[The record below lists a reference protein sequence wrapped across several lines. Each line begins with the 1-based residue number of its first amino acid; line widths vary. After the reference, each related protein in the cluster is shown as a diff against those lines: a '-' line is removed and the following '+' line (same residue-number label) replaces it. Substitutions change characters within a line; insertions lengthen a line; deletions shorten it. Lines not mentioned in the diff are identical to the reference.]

1 MRFYVPEWDDA
12 VDSNYD
18 FRHDE
23 LSTLDRQE
31 RNLDYIWD
39 IFERDTTP
47 IDGVLISRE
56 QVEETI
62 RKADRLA
69 EYGVYDDPV
78 LSVPEW
84 LPTISDCGAW
94 GYKSLPFPPYGNAE
108 MLDFYETLEVT
119 VGVTI
124 DHLVLGSGKDKGR
137 LYLDERAFNT
147 DFKKSDIPDAL
158 TDVADLM
165 IDEWPDEWPT
175 YVEDYEP
182 SIYTQSKGDVE
193 SFVPEDFQ
201 GDIDAV
207 LARLTQDPRAVY
219 REDDAAFRYELTLRN
234 AQEMYDLYHKGSYP
248 FRLMVAIQGWDPKTY
263 IEAAEE
269 VLNIG
274 YDYLGIGGVA
284 GSPIHDVR
292 QIVKGVGKTV
302 KEFERENNTRIDS
315 HVFGFAKSEAFET
328 VGRSGMTSFDSA
340 SMLRSAWTGGQNY
353 RLDSDERY
361 DAIRVRYPSNRDSLA
376 KAVEKSL
383 RGRETLVAL
392 RAYDSGEPIV
402 DALYEWQE
410 KAEKVLPATRE
421 YLREHRHDEQYDASL
436 LQEVETAFRKD
447 FEHSRELQAS
457 FSDNLRG
464 KLVKLLRKDDPE
476 DPVSFDEYDALLTIA
491 EQQFK
496 PSPRV
501 TTALEKYLY
510 EHRHDVQYNVSLLR
524 EATLHEDLELTLFQE
539 GDDLLPQEV
548 ETALLEEVETALL
561 EEVETVLPQN
571 VETVFEDDFEYAQEL
586 QTKFRDNLWEKLV
599 KLLQEDTPDDPVDFD
614 KYSDLLTLAQRE
626 FEPFPRM
633 TTILEND
640 DFETPYDATWTV
652 VRDYATWIGDKDLL
666 EEYQRTLRNRPWE
679 KCDCSICAENNIE
692 VCIFRGNDRNRRRG
706 FHNTRRFYD
715 EFTDDLP
722 KILIGT
728 RGTASLDGYETVED
742 YLRAEHPKFWQQ
754 VHDLPVAEVGVLDA
768 SGVQEWWND
777 TPSGVSF
784 AQGCMAESLGR
795 QAERYQKVFLH
806 TPDGEIN
813 KHVVDAVRESNCT
826 IQTFQDPSKLRQSA
840 LEACGENYTVGDDF
854 LPYPPKIEAQD
865 GLDILV
871 IDQCSG
877 SKDIPEGAPLFDDE
891 DTLQFSK
898 EELLERN
905 NVPGINAKDLY
916 TGRQQEFVKEAV
928 RRLRGE
934 GHNIQRYFISAG
946 FGLVSEDEPLP
957 PYEVTFSSMGVADI
971 RERSK
976 QLSIQDDL
984 KQVLNGSDYDIVFF
998 TLGKDYYT
1006 SINIDNMVQDVRSD
1020 RIGVVFNRELVDD
1033 QFDNIVSVPARTED
1047 AKKHGTIVVGLKG
1060 HYMKNFARRIDNVE
1074 FLKPEVIEDLCRR
1087 VEDEPAQMAFEKY

>member
-12 VDSNYD
+12 VDSHYD

-31 RNLDYIWD
+31 RDLDYIWD

-56 QVEETI
+56 QVEETT
-62 RKADRLA
+62 RKANRLA

-137 LYLDERAFNT
+137 LYLDERAFHT

-158 TDVADLM
+158 TDVVDLM
-165 IDEWPDEWPT
+165 VDEWPNEWPT
-175 YVEDYEP
+175 YVEEYEP
-182 SIYTQSKGDVE
+182 SICTQSKKEVE
-193 SFVPEDFQ
+193 AFAPEDFQ
-201 GDIDAV
+201 GDVDTV
-207 LARLTQDPRAVY
+207 LARLARDPRAVY

-234 AQEMYDLYHKGSYP
+234 AQEMYDLYHRGNYP
-248 FRLMVAIQGWDPKTY
+248 FRLMVAIQGWNPETY
-263 IEAAEE
+263 IEATEE
-269 VLNIG
+269 VLDIG

-315 HVFGFAKSEAFET
+315 HVFGFAKSEGFET

-353 RLDSDERY
+353 RLDNNERY

-376 KAVEKSL
+376 EAVEKSL

-392 RAYDSGEPIV
+392 RAFDSEEPIV
-402 DALYEWQE
+402 DALYEWE
-410 KAEKVLPATRE
+410 KKAEKVLPATRE

-436 LQEVETAFRKD
+436 LQEVETAFRDD
-447 FEHSRELQAS
+447 FEYARELQAS

-476 DPVSFDEYDALLTIA
+476 DPVSF
-491 EQQFK
+491 
-496 PSPRV
+496 
-501 TTALEKYLY
+501 
-510 EHRHDVQYNVSLLR
+510 
-524 EATLHEDLELTLFQE
+524 
-539 GDDLLPQEV
+539 
-548 ETALLEEVETALL
+548 EE
-561 EEVETVLPQN
+561 
-571 VETVFEDDFEYAQEL
+571 
-586 QTKFRDNLWEKLV
+586 
-599 KLLQEDTPDDPVDFD
+599 
-614 KYSDLLTLAQRE
+614 YSDLLTVAQQE

-640 DFETPYDATWTV
+640 DPETTYDAIWTV
-652 VRDYATWIGDKDLL
+652 VRDYATWIGDEDLL
-666 EEYQRTLRNRPWE
+666 EEYQRTLQNRPWE
-679 KCDCSICAENNIE
+679 KCDCSICTENSIE

-715 EFTDDLP
+715 EFTDELP
-722 KILIGT
+722 KILIGI
-728 RGTASLDGYETVED
+728 RGTASLNGYETIED
-742 YLRAEHPKFWQQ
+742 YLRAEHPDFWQQ

-768 SGVQEWWND
+768 GGVREWWD
-777 TPSGVSF
+777 ETPTGVSL
-784 AQGCMAESLGR
+784 ARSRMAENLGQ

-806 TPDGEIN
+806 TPDGEIDE
-813 KHVVDAVRESNCT
+813 HIVDAVEESNCT
-826 IQTFQDPSKLRQSA
+826 IQTFQDPSKLRQNA
-840 LEACGENYTVGDDF
+840 LEACGENYIAGDDF
-854 LPYPPKIEAQD
+854 LPHPPKINVQD

-877 SKDIPEGAPLFDDE
+877 SKDIPEGAPVFDDKE
-891 DTLQFSK
+891 TLQFSR
-898 EELLERN
+898 EELLERD

-928 RRLRGE
+928 RRLKGE
-934 GHNIQRYFISAG
+934 GHDVERYFISAG

-976 QLSIQDDL
+976 QLSIQADL
-984 KQVLNGSDYDIVFF
+984 EQVLNESDYDVVFF

-1006 SINIDNMVQDVRSD
+1006 SIDIDNMVQNVRSD

-1047 AKKHGTIVVGLKG
+1047 AKNHGTIVVGLKG
-1060 HYMKNFARRIDNVE
+1060 HYMKNFAHRIDSVE
-1074 FLKPEVIEDLCRR
+1074 SLEPEAIEGLCRR
-1087 VEDEPAQMAFEKY
+1087 VEEEPTQMAFEKY

>member
-12 VDSNYD
+12 VDSHYD

-31 RNLDYIWD
+31 RDLDYIWD

-56 QVEETI
+56 QVEETT

-137 LYLDERAFNT
+137 LYLDERAFHA

-158 TDVADLM
+158 TDVVDLM
-165 IDEWPDEWPT
+165 VDEWPNEWPT
-175 YVEDYEP
+175 YVEEYEP
-182 SIYTQSKGDVE
+182 SICTQSKKEVE
-193 SFVPEDFQ
+193 AFAPEDFE
-201 GDIDAV
+201 GDVDTV
-207 LARLTQDPRAVY
+207 LARLARDPRAVY

-234 AQEMYDLYHKGSYP
+234 AQEMYDLYHRGNYP
-248 FRLMVAIQGWDPKTY
+248 FRLMVAIQGWNPETY
-263 IEAAEE
+263 IEATEE
-269 VLNIG
+269 VLDIG
-274 YDYLGIGGVA
+274 YNYLGIGGVA

-315 HVFGFAKSEAFET
+315 HVFGFAKSEGFET

-353 RLDSDERY
+353 RLDNDERY

-376 KAVEKSL
+376 EAVEKSL

-392 RAYDSGEPIV
+392 RAYDSGESIV
-402 DALYEWQE
+402 DALYEWQK

-436 LQEVETAFRKD
+436 LQEVETAFRDD
-447 FEHSRELQAS
+447 FEYARELQAS

-476 DPVSFDEYDALLTIA
+476 DPVSF
-491 EQQFK
+491 
-496 PSPRV
+496 
-501 TTALEKYLY
+501 
-510 EHRHDVQYNVSLLR
+510 
-524 EATLHEDLELTLFQE
+524 
-539 GDDLLPQEV
+539 
-548 ETALLEEVETALL
+548 EE
-561 EEVETVLPQN
+561 
-571 VETVFEDDFEYAQEL
+571 
-586 QTKFRDNLWEKLV
+586 
-599 KLLQEDTPDDPVDFD
+599 
-614 KYSDLLTLAQRE
+614 YSDLLTVAQQE

-640 DFETPYDATWTV
+640 DPETTYDAIWTV
-652 VRDYATWIGDKDLL
+652 VRDYATWIGDEDLL
-666 EEYQRTLRNRPWE
+666 EEYQRTLQNRPWE
-679 KCDCSICAENNIE
+679 KCDCSICTENSIE

-715 EFTDDLP
+715 EFTDELP

-728 RGTASLDGYETVED
+728 RGTASLNGYETIED
-742 YLRAEHPKFWQQ
+742 YLRAEHPDFWQQ

-768 SGVQEWWND
+768 GGVREWWD
-777 TPSGVSF
+777 ETPTGVSL
-784 AQGCMAESLGR
+784 ARSRMAENLGQ

-806 TPDGEIN
+806 TPDGEIDE
-813 KHVVDAVRESNCT
+813 HIVDAVEESNCT
-826 IQTFQDPSKLRQSA
+826 IQTFQDPSKLRQNA
-840 LEACGENYTVGDDF
+840 LEACGENYIAGDDF
-854 LPYPPKIEAQD
+854 LPHPPEINVKD

-877 SKDIPEGAPLFDDE
+877 SKDFPEGAPVFDDE
-891 DTLQFSK
+891 ETLQFSR
-898 EELLERN
+898 EELLERD
-905 NVPGINAKDLY
+905 NVPAINAKDLY

-928 RRLRGE
+928 RRLKGE
-934 GHNIQRYFISAG
+934 GHDVKRYFISAG

-976 QLSIQDDL
+976 QLSIQADL
-984 KQVLNGSDYDIVFF
+984 EQVLNESDYDVVFF

-1006 SINIDNMVQDVRSD
+1006 SIDIDNMVQNVRSD

-1047 AKKHGTIVVGLKG
+1047 AKNHGTIVVGLKG
-1060 HYMKNFARRIDNVE
+1060 HYMKNFAHRIDSVE
-1074 FLKPEVIEDLCRR
+1074 SLEPEAIEGLCRR
-1087 VEDEPAQMAFEKY
+1087 VEEEPTQMAFEKY